1 MAARDNLIATAPSR
15 SLTGGAPALGATHAV
30 TDERSAEEIRQNI
43 AATRDSI
50 TETVDQLSS
59 RVQRTLDWKTY
70 VADYP
75 LAATGVAAGLG
86 ILLGYFIQPRATPG
100 QRIHAAL
107 ADLIE
112 DTTQRIQTQLGDV
125 GLPRP
130 GLGQTLRAAAFGTL
144 ITAAGDFARD
154 KFAEKDRFE
163 NQAGEE
169 SFYADDAEAAARFV
183 APRHPPNY

>member
-1 MAARDNLIATAPSR
+1 MAGRDNLIATAPSR
-15 SLTGGAPALGATHAV
+15 SLASLTGGTPVQGFNE
-30 TDERSAEEIRQNI
+30 ERSAEEIRQNI

-75 LAATGVAAGLG
+75 LAATGVAAGVG
-86 ILLGYFIQPRATPG
+86 ILLGYFIQPRASPG

-112 DTTQRIQTQLGDV
+112 DTTQRVQTQLGDV
-125 GLPRP
+125 GLPGP

-144 ITAAGDFARD
+144 IKAAGDFARD
-154 KFAEKDRFE
+154 QFAKKNRLQQET
-163 NQAGEE
+163 EE
-169 SFYADDAEAAARFV
+169 SFYGDGTDAAGFAET
-183 APRHPPNY
+183 RHPRDY

>member
-1 MAARDNLIATAPSR
+1 MAARDNIIVTPS
-15 SLTGGAPALGATHAV
+15 SGHSPAGNGSAAGL
-30 TDERSAEEIRQNI
+30 TDERSAEEIRNNI

-100 QRIHAAL
+100 QRIHTAL
-107 ADLIE
+107 ADLVE
-112 DTTQRIQTQLGDV
+112 EGAQRVQAQLGEA

-130 GLGQTLRAAAFGTL
+130 ALGPTLRA
-144 ITAAGDFARD
+144 TALAMFVKTAGDFVRE

-163 NQAGEE
+163 NQAAEE
-169 SFYADDAEAAARFV
+169 SYYADDTSAASFA
-183 APRHPPNY
+183 APRHPHDF

>member
-1 MAARDNLIATAPSR
+1 MAARDNLSAAASH
-15 SLTGGAPALGATHAV
+15 APAGNVSGL
-30 TDERSAEEIRQNI
+30 TDERSAEEIRHNI

-86 ILLGYFIQPRATPG
+86 ILLGYIIQPRATPG

-107 ADLIE
+107 ADFIE
-112 DTTQRIQTQLGDV
+112 DTAQRVQIQLGEA

-130 GLGQTLRAAAFGTL
+130 GLGQTLRATALATL
-144 ITAAGDFARD
+144 VQAAGDFARD
-154 KFAEKDRFE
+154 KFAEKNRFE

-169 SFYADDAEAAARFV
+169 SFYADDAEAAARL
-183 APRHPPNY
+183 ATPRHPSDY